1 MRGSRHSSKAV
12 VHAPDPQSPPSP
24 ACQIS
29 CQPTDRKA
37 EREALFLLSC
47 PINFPPSECLKGVL
61 RVGGKSKGFP
71 VGHFVLRGFVLGIG
85 PGKWDQSRR
94 VRHAP
99 KVHPASLQPRRS
111 VLQASWIL
119 KLTLCSFAYLPG
131 TISPL
136 GDPSPSRSHMR
147 WEVRGKRHLEWLPN
161 SRGNWGRFR
170 FRCVGIVVFGDIQ
183 VGCLVGM
190 NHELGMKQKPA
201 RRLLYPH

>member
-1 MRGSRHSSKAV
+1 MARRWSSMPQVLKARLL
-12 VHAPDPQSPPSP
+12 PPARFPVSQLAGCP
-24 ACQIS
+24 AHL
-29 CQPTDRKA
+29 RKA

-47 PINFPPSECLKGVL
+47 PINFPPLECLKGVL

-99 KVHPASLQPRRS
+99 KVHPASLQPRLS

-136 GDPSPSRSHMR
+136 GDPSPSSRSH
-147 WEVRGKRHLEWLPN
+147 KR
-161 SRGNWGRFR
+161 
-170 FRCVGIVVFGDIQ
+170 
-183 VGCLVGM
+183 
-190 NHELGMKQKPA
+190 
-201 RRLLYPH
+201 